1 MNQVLVYML
10 VWGGLILFGIF
21 ITNMIALG
29 IPGKVLSVRA
39 SMGRKVLVQIRT
51 MTGFYYRTGKI
62 DGDFLIIRARGDKR
76 SEKRRIDIAN
86 AERLLNGR
94 PVLFR
99 AFGVVNV
106 CIDEATNAVL
116 SIDMQGI
123 QPHDAI
129 KVDHLIKRAL
139 MAPKIQDKKDLIII
153 VLLIVTILILLYV
166 AFKTG
171 SNSKLLVQIASQ
183 VNQTATASHLPVE
196 ATITAG

>member
-1 MNQVLVYML
+1 MNQVVEYML
-10 VWGGLILFGIF
+10 IWGGLLLFGMF
-21 ITNMIALG
+21 LMNVIALG
-29 IPGKVLSVRA
+29 IPMRVLAVRA

-62 DGDFLIIRARGDKR
+62 DGDFLLVRARGDKR
-76 SEKRRIDIAN
+76 SETRRIDVAN
-86 AERLLNGR
+86 AENLLQR

-116 SIDMQGI
+116 GIDLNAV

-139 MAPKIQDKKDLIII
+139 IAPKIQDKKELIII
-153 VLLIVTILILLYV
+153 VLLIVLLLILLYV
-166 AFKTG
+166 AFKAS
-171 SNSKLLVQIASQ
+171 SNTKMLAQIAYQ
-183 VNQTATASHLPVE
+183 VNQSMTRIPAE
-196 ATITAG
+196 AVITAG